1 MSLARALKV
10 NRFLMVAN
18 FALLICL
25 VGIFAWNWFGGASGD
40 TIEASRIVL
49 RGESGAPSIILQG
62 DDENTLMTLND
73 KEGNVRLQLQ
83 GGAFPALIMK
93 NEAQEIVGTFF
104 PLKDGG
110 AAVGLGDAE
119 GNMATF
125 IRGGSSP
132 TMSFYQQSN
141 EPNLAMGISNH
152 LPHFVIFP
160 IAGKEGMLIHGNAPT
175 SLLFID
181 ENGEIPVSLSR
192 HGLFQGKAKEEEA
205 SPKQEEGKI
214 FSSWDELKKTLKQ
227 IEEKR

>member
-25 VGIFAWNWFGGASGD
+25 LGIFGWSWFQAPSGD
-40 TIEASRIVL
+40 TLEASRIVL
-49 RGESGAPSIILQG
+49 RGENGVPSIIMQG
-62 DDENTLMTLND
+62 DAENTLLTLND
-73 KEGNVRLQLQ
+73 QEGNVRLQLQ

-93 NEAQEIVGTFF
+93 NEQQEIVGTFF
-104 PLKDGG
+104 PLRDGG

-141 EPNLAMGISNH
+141 EPNLALGISNH

-181 ENGEIPVSLSR
+181 EKGEIPVSLSR
-192 HGLFQGKAKEEEA
+192 HGLFQAQGEKEAAPSED
-205 SPKQEEGKI
+205 KKI
-214 FSSWDELKKTLKQ
+214 FSSWDELKQTLKQ
-227 IEEKR
+227 IDVKR